1 MSFKFFNPQNLLLSA
16 FFRIFGRSFNLERA
30 AKVVISH
37 ESQKEHRDFFRFSIK
52 IMAKFETIHERIKH
66 LVDTKAGGKNT
77 VFAQRLGVSEANI
90 RGYIKKVIP
99 KADVLEKIVIS
110 YEVNAMWLLTGLG
123 YESLPNSEPGNPI
136 LATEDTNISTFF
148 KQLDPYI
155 QSKDAKIIQ
164 QAEEI
169 GRLKE
174 TIRQLTIEKEKHV
187 SDASTQNIANAG

>member
-1 MSFKFFNPQNLLLSA
+1 MT
-16 FFRIFGRSFNLERA
+16 
-30 AKVVISH
+30 
-37 ESQKEHRDFFRFSIK
+37 FFRFSIK

>member
-1 MSFKFFNPQNLLLSA
+1 MANFK
-16 FFRIFGRSFNLERA
+16 
-30 AKVVISH
+30 
-37 ESQKEHRDFFRFSIK
+37 
-52 IMAKFETIHERIKH
+52 TIHERIKY
-66 LVDTKAGGKNT
+66 LVDIKAGGKNT
-77 VFAQRLGVSEANI
+77 AFAKKLGISEANI
-90 RGYIKKVIP
+90 RGYIKGVIP

-123 YESLPNSEPGNPI
+123 YETLPNSEPGNPI
-136 LATEDTNISTFF
+136 LATEDTKISTFF

-174 TIRQLTIEKEKHV
+174 QIRQLTVEKEKHV
-187 SDASTQNIANAG
+187 SDVSTPNIASVG